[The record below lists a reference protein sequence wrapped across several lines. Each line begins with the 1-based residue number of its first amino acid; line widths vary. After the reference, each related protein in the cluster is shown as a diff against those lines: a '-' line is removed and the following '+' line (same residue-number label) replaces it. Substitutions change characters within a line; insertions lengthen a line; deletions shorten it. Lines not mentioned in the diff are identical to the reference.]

1 MMSADGGR
9 RARPEGQTHVEML
22 AAELGVGRPGQLGRG
37 VAIRGDVL
45 AREDLV
51 VEGHLD
57 GSLSAPGHAIT
68 IARGGVVRGHVF
80 AHIILVEGSA
90 SGELTATER
99 VEVAAGA
106 RVEADITAPSVAL
119 AEGAWIV
126 GRIDMARADAA
137 AHVARYRLQRL
148 LAAEAG

>member
-1 MMSADGGR
+1 MMSADDGR
-9 RARPEGQTHVEML
+9 LARPEGQTHIEML
-22 AAELGVGRPGQLGRG
+22 AAATGVGRPSQLGRG
-37 VAIRGDVL
+37 VAIRGDML

-51 VEGHLD
+51 VEGRVD

-80 AHIILVEGSA
+80 ARVIFVEGSA
-90 SGELTATER
+90 TGDLTATER

-119 AEGAWIV
+119 VEGAWVV
-126 GRIDMARADAA
+126 GRIDMARAEAA
-137 AHVARYRLQRL
+137 ARVAQYRLQRL